1 MRREYYTH
9 AKFPLGSHD
18 LTCFFVQRRLKQTP
32 SVQPLI
38 GEYGPKRKE
47 EIRREWADVKDTLVN
62 CLSR

>member
-18 LTCFFVQRRLKQTP
+18 LTCFFVQRQTP
-32 SVQPLI
+32 SVQPLVS
-38 GEYGPKRKE
+38 EFGPKRNK

-62 CLSR
+62 C